1 MHRRTLLRSAAV
13 TALITAS
20 RTGLAQDRSS
30 GAVMRIVV
38 PYAAGGQTD
47 MMARLLAPLLAK
59 TLDRNVIVENR
70 PGAAALIGTRVV
82 QTAAPDGNTLLFH
95 NTGFAA
101 LPLLTRGANYD
112 PVKDFTPVA
121 TVGNGPNFLIVNG
134 DVPARTVAELIAYA
148 KTRPEGIE
156 SANAGLG
163 SAGHLATQLFA
174 KRAGI
179 KIVHVPYKGSAETAT
194 ALISGQVKMQL
205 TSPTEVLTQQA
216 KAGKVRFL
224 GVSSRER
231 TVLAPDL
238 PTIAETLPG
247 FVNDGWFGLIAT
259 GGSPAAHVKQTA
271 DAIARAMAEPEIRE
285 RFLQLYIDPKGMDS
299 AQFAAAIQES
309 TEFWK
314 SVITELGIQPT

>member
-1 MHRRTLLRSAAV
+1 MHRRTLLRSAAA
-13 TALITAS
+13 TALAAAS
-20 RTGLAQDRSS
+20 RTALAQDRGS
-30 GAVMRIVV
+30 GVVMRIVV

-47 MMARLLAPLLAK
+47 MMARVLAPLLSR
-59 TLDRNVIVENR
+59 TLERNVIVENR
-70 PGAAALIGTRVV
+70 PGAAALIGTRAV

-134 DVPARTVAELIAYA
+134 SVPARTLPELIAYA
-148 KTRPEGIE
+148 KTQPEGID

-163 SAGHLATQLFA
+163 SAGHLITQLFA

-179 KIVHVPYKGSAETAT
+179 KIVHVPYKGSAETAN
-194 ALISGQVKMQL
+194 ALISGEVKMQL

-224 GVSSRER
+224 AVSSRER
-231 TVLAPDL
+231 TVLAPNL
-238 PTIAETLPG
+238 PTMAETLPG

-271 DAIARAMAEPEIRE
+271 DAILKAMAEPEVRE
-285 RFLQLYIDPKGMDS
+285 RFLQLYIDPKPMDS
-299 AQFAAAIQES
+299 AQFAAAIQEA

-314 SVITELGIQPT
+314 TVISELGIQPT

>member
-1 MHRRTLLRSAAV
+1 MHRRTLLQSTAATV
-13 TALITAS
+13 LLAAS
-20 RTGLAQDRSS
+20 RAARAQDRGS

-70 PGAAALIGTRVV
+70 PGAAALIGTRAV

-134 DVPARTVAELIAYA
+134 SVPARTVSELIAYA
-148 KTRPEGIE
+148 KTQPEGIE

-224 GVSSRER
+224 AVSSRER

-271 DAIARAMAEPEIRE
+271 DAIAKAMADPEIRA
-285 RFLQLYIDPKGMDS
+285 RFLQLYIDPKPMDS

-314 SVITELGIQPT
+314 SVISELGIQPT